1 MKTNNE
7 GTEEE
12 TEMTTAM
19 AITECSVY
27 IVHTQALKEYAELW
41 QNVLTQRKMNLSVTK
56 IAPLLKAQRQRL
68 Y

>member
-27 IVHTQALKEYAELW
+27 IVHVHTQALKEYAEL
-41 QNVLTQRKMNLSVTK
+41 
-56 IAPLLKAQRQRL
+56 
-68 Y
+68 